1 MSVPASG
8 IRVCTAAEAAALDRA
23 AIDGGIP
30 GRALMQ
36 RAGAAAA
43 GEITRRYGA
52 ALGRGVLVL
61 CGPGNN
67 GGDGWVIARALRAA
81 GIRVR
86 VWESGT
92 ARTADALA
100 ERTLAIDAGVS
111 RSQEPDFDG
120 AGIVV
125 DAILGTGATL
135 PVREDALAGVRAA
148 RHARSRG
155 ACVVAIDLPTG
166 VDATTGATDAAGNVV
181 DADLTVT
188 FGTLKR
194 GHLVARETCGDVVV
208 ADIGLPAPAFD
219 GLPTLMDA
227 RRTALL
233 MPPMPADAHKGTRK
247 RIAILGGAAGMA
259 GAAILAARGAL
270 RTGAGLVKL
279 IVHPDSLSAV
289 QQAVPQALAAT
300 WGNADVL
307 ARTIAAW
314 ADAVAMGPGLGANA
328 ESRALVERILAGTRV
343 PVVLDADALNVFAG
357 AGATLRHSIGEREA
371 LLTPHPAEMMR
382 LVGAPDVGAV
392 LAERFDIGRRLAA
405 DVGAA
410 VLLKGVPTVISS
422 ADGRRLVSAV
432 GTAALAT
439 GGSGD
444 ILTGMA
450 ATLLA
455 QTGDAMKAGAL
466 AAWAHGR
473 AAEIVTARLDSP
485 RGVSL
490 DEILEALPDALPTA
504 WGERPVRMPYPIV
517 CEIPAPPGRATCE
530 ASEE

>member
-1 MSVPASG
+1 
-8 IRVCTAAEAAALDRA
+8 
-23 AIDGGIP
+23 
-30 GRALMQ
+30 
-36 RAGAAAA
+36 
-43 GEITRRYGA
+43 
-52 ALGRGVLVL
+52 VLVL

-100 ERTLAIDAGVS
+100 ERTLAIDAGVP

-120 AGIVV
+120 EGIVV

-135 PVREDALAGVRAA
+135 PVREDARAGVRAA

-155 ACVVAIDLPTG
+155 ACLVAIDLPTG

-194 GHLVARETCGDVVV
+194 GHLIARETCGDIVV
-208 ADIGLPAPAFD
+208 ADIGLPAAD
-219 GLPTLMDA
+219 DLPTLIDA
-227 RRTALL
+227 RRAALL

-247 RIAILGGAAGMA
+247 RIAILGGAVGMA

-270 RTGAGLVKL
+270 RSGAGLVKL
-279 IVHPDSLSAV
+279 IVHPDSLAAV

-300 WGNADVL
+300 WGSGADVL

-314 ADAVAMGPGLGANA
+314 ADAVAIGPGLGANA

-357 AGATLRHSIGEREA
+357 AGATLRHAIGDREA

-382 LVGAPDVGAV
+382 LVGAPDVAAV

-410 VLLKGVPTVISS
+410 VLLKGIPTVISS
-422 ADGRRLVSAV
+422 KDGRRLVSAV

-444 ILTGMA
+444 VLTGMA

-473 AAEIVTARLDSP
+473 AAEIVTARLESA